1 MSYPNQSEKDHLDI
15 IIGPPVQEKLIDSV
29 HYYAE
34 KNNTS
39 IDEAWSECVRN
50 TADNLMKPNENGFNS
65 FTNMFTDVL
74 NEEVY
79 VQDYF
84 LSHYYGAF
92 SANGMLMARIKNPED
107 RHKYTAPALNFQSKN
122 MLDGEGNPIDI
133 RRFDSTKRQQ
143 IQYLITY
150 LLDVNWVHVTI
161 SYGFTPIEKKLF
173 DN

>member
-1 MSYPNQSEKDHLDI
+1 MSYQNQSDRDHLDI
-15 IIGPPVQEKLIDSV
+15 IIGPPGQEELIDSV

-34 KNNTS
+34 KHNTS
-39 IDEAWSECVRN
+39 IDEAWSECIKN
-50 TADNLMKPNENGFNS
+50 TADNLLKPNENGFNS

-92 SANGMLMARIKNPED
+92 SANGMLMARIKNPGD

-122 MLDGEGNPIDI
+122 MLDGEGNPLNI
-133 RRFDSTKRQQ
+133 RKFDSTKREQVQ
-143 IQYLITY
+143 NLITY
-150 LLDVNWVHVTI
+150 LLDVSWVHVTI
-161 SYGFTPIEKKLF
+161 SYGFITMKK
-173 DN
+173 